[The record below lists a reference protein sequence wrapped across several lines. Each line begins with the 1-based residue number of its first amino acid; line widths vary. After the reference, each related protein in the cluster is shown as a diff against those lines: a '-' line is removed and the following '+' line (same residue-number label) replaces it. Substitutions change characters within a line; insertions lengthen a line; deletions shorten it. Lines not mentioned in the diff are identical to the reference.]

1 MLVSSIIGEGGV
13 MQIDMGGQVAI
24 VTGAAHRVGRAIAL
38 ELARAGVHLVVHY
51 FRSPAEVVRE
61 TLHDLKAFGV
71 EAFPVQADL
80 STPAGVDGLFAA
92 ASEHFE
98 RLDILVNS
106 ASNFQRRTLLEV
118 SLEDWNETISTNLT
132 APFLCT
138 QRAIVRM
145 RENTPPGGVIVNIC
159 DRGAIDPWPEFA
171 HHGISKAGLLA
182 LTKVTAAS
190 YGPEIRANAIMPGL
204 VLKPDAMPEDR
215 WQNFAKETP
224 MGRPGT
230 GEDVG
235 RAVVYLAREDYLTGV
250 VLQVDGGMSVR

>member
-1 MLVSSIIGEGGV
+1 MH
-13 MQIDMGGQVAI
+13 IDMHDQAAI
-24 VTGAAHRVGRAIAL
+24 VTGSAHRIGRSIAL
-38 ELARAGVHLVVHY
+38 ELARAGVHLIVHY
-51 FRSPAEVVRE
+51 FHSPEAVVKE
-61 TLHDLKAFGV
+61 TLHDLKALGI

-80 STPAGVDGLFAA
+80 STPTGVDSLFAA
-92 ASEHFE
+92 ANEHFE
-98 RLDILVNS
+98 RLDIFVNS
-106 ASNFQRRTLLEV
+106 ASNFQRRKLLEV
-118 SLEDWNETISTNLT
+118 SLDDWNETITTNLT

-138 QRAIVRM
+138 QRAILRM

-190 YGPEIRANAIMPGL
+190 YGPEIRANAIIPGL

-215 WQNFAKETP
+215 WQNFAKEAP
-224 MGRPGT
+224 AARPGT

-235 RAVVYLAREDYLTGV
+235 RAVVYLASEDYLTGV
-250 VLQVDGGMSVR
+250 VLHVDGGMSVV

>member
-1 MLVSSIIGEGGV
+1 MH
-13 MQIDMGGQVAI
+13 IDMQDRVAI
-24 VTGAAHRVGRAIAL
+24 VTGSAHRVGRAIAL
-38 ELARAGVHLVVHY
+38 ELARVGVHVIVHY
-51 FRSPAEVVRE
+51 FHSPEEVVKD
-61 TLHDLKAFGV
+61 TLHAIKSHGV

-92 ASEHFE
+92 AREHFE
-98 RLDILVNS
+98 RLDIFVNS
-106 ASNFQRRTLLEV
+106 ASNFQRRKLLEV

-138 QRAIVRM
+138 QRAILRM

-190 YGPEIRANAIMPGL
+190 YGPEIRANAIIPGL
-204 VLKPDAMPEDR
+204 VLKSEGMPEER
-215 WQNFAKETP
+215 WQNYAKEAP
-224 MGRPGT
+224 IGRPGT

-235 RAVVYLAREDYLTGV
+235 RAVVYLASEDFLTGV
-250 VLQVDGGMSVR
+250 VLHVDGGMSVT